1 MMGPGVAGRA
11 GMLTALGLLI
21 LASCVNPS
29 TEPSSKTAAPLPTTT
44 VSSVA
49 AAFEW
54 PVVEAGNFIHTP
66 RGAVRGVPVSF
77 PDPMWCGCS
86 VVTLDDG
93 RVLMVGSGYGIGYAA
108 RIWDPATREWSVI
121 GAPVSVRGGFDPL
134 PGVLLLD
141 DGRVLA
147 TFLNNLEIY
156 DPVAGSFRQLD
167 YPYSLGLGE
176 HSNAGQ
182 FEGQGALMDDGRV
195 ILATGSSGWVVFD
208 PQSEIFTPAG
218 TGNSPLDVT
227 AVVPLSDGRVLI
239 VSYMTVSVYDPA
251 TGSFDRLNPVYPPE
265 RGISVAQLLDG
276 RVIFT
281 GGESW
286 SYESLTPLDLG
297 SAEVQIFDPT
307 TDSFVAAH
315 SMLEP
320 RSHHSAVTMS
330 DGRVAIVGGAEG
342 RVELFDPNTGLF
354 TQAPELSRP
363 RQSPAVTTLD
373 DGSLLVVGG
382 LDAGAVTPGGQY
394 LDSTTMRTA
403 EIYKPDL
410 ASPAE
415 PSEEILS
422 GLTLSLEPDIDW
434 SVTSERLAGSQ
445 WLELDVPAGGLQ
457 SVAYVQAVWEFKGPY
472 PGESRINWEGA
483 DTRIWGWGDGVERQ
497 LPTTC
502 HQGCVIR
509 EEMFDSRWAT
519 SFTGVHLHIQYEGE
533 IPVEASEITLTI
545 VDKR

>member
-1 MMGPGVAGRA
+1 MRPGVAGRA
-11 GMLTALGLLI
+11 GMLTVLGLLI
-21 LASCVNPS
+21 LASCVAPS
-29 TEPSSKTAAPLPTTT
+29 TEPSSKTTAPPPTTT
-44 VSSVA
+44 VSSIA

-54 PVVEAGNFIHTP
+54 PVVKAGNFIHRP

-108 RIWDPATREWSVI
+108 WIWDPATRKWSVT
-121 GAPVSVRGGFDPL
+121 GAPVSVWGGFDPL

-147 TFLNNLEIY
+147 TFYNNLEIY
-156 DPVAGSFRQLD
+156 DPAAGSFQRLD
-167 YPYSLGLGE
+167 YPVHY
-176 HSNAGQ
+176 
-182 FEGQGALMDDGRV
+182 GAAATLKGDGRV
-195 ILATGSSGWVVFD
+195 FLATGSRSGVVFD
-208 PQSEIFTPAG
+208 PDSEGFAVTGSAG
-218 TGNSPLDVT
+218 EPELGVIA
-227 AVVPLSDGRVLI
+227 AVALEDGRVLI
-239 VSYMTVSVYDPA
+239 VNHLAVSVYDPA
-251 TGSFDRLNPVYPPE
+251 TGSFDLLNPLYPPE
-265 RGISVAQLLDG
+265 EGVAVAQLLDG

-342 RVELFDPNTGLF
+342 RVELFDPNTGVF

-382 LDAGAVTPGGQY
+382 RDAGAASPGGQY
-394 LDSTTMRTA
+394 LDNTTMRTA

-434 SVTSERLAGSQ
+434 SVTSERSTGSQ
-445 WLELDVPAGGLQ
+445 WLELDVPPGGLQ
-457 SVAYVQAVWEFKGPY
+457 RVAYVQAVWEFKGPY
-472 PGESRINWEGA
+472 PGKSRINWEGA
-483 DTRIWGWGDGVERQ
+483 DTRIWGWGVDVERQ

-502 HQGCVIR
+502 HEECVIR

-519 SFTGVHLHIQYEGE
+519 SFTGVYLHIQYEGE